1 MKKFLKLASLS
12 SLASCLFCFSLSV
25 SAAEPA
31 AKAEPKAEQKAAA
44 SKPAKPKKPSKQQSE
59 LVPDEDNVKADITA
73 SKVFDYKCEQGNVLT
88 VFVNADDDK
97 FIGLRW
103 KKSIHR
109 LRRVDTDTGANR
121 FENKK
126 AGLLWIGIPSKG
138 ILLDTRKGQQLA
150 NECKTA
156 EMQ

>member
-12 SLASCLFCFSLSV
+12 SLATCLICFAMSV
-25 SAAEPA
+25 HAAEPA
-31 AKAEPKAEQKAAA
+31 TKTDTKAKTTDNA
-44 SKPAKPKKPSKQQSE
+44 KPAKPKKPTKQQDE

-88 VFVNADDDK
+88 VFVNPDDEK
-97 FIGLRW
+97 YIGLRW

-109 LRRVDTDTGANR
+109 LRRVETDTGANR